1 MEEFIGNVVSRLSQQ
16 FDPELIGAT
25 LGTALANVV
34 TALFTFLVF
43 WGAWK
48 VLERTLVPLLSRTRM
63 DETTAAFVEA
73 GSKYALLAVGAVSA
87 VGELGIDTTSLVAS
101 LGVAGLTV
109 GFAARDALSNVISG
123 FFIYWDRPFVI
134 NDLVEVGGRYG
145 RVDRITLRSTR
156 VITPDGKM
164 LAIPNSEMV
173 NTTVASYTNFPHLR
187 IDAEVTVGTGEELAE
202 VRELLLEI
210 VRDDPGYLSSPPPS
224 VTVRELGDYFNRV
237 RLFAWI
243 EDERGHLTR
252 EAELRERVF
261 TTLAGAGVEMPLERL
276 ALEPLEIR
284 RAG

>member
-1 MEEFIGNVVSRLSQQ
+1 MESFVRNVLTRLREQ
-16 FDPELIGAT
+16 FDPEVLGAS
-25 LGTALANVV
+25 LGSGLANVV
-34 TALFTFLVF
+34 TAALTFLVF
-43 WGAWK
+43 WAAWK
-48 VLERTLVPLLSRTRM
+48 MMERLLVPLLERSRV
-63 DETTAAFVEA
+63 DATTAAFVET
-73 GSKYALLAVGAVSA
+73 GGRYAVLAVGAVAA

-123 FFIYWDRPFVI
+123 LFIYWDRPFVI
-134 NDLVEVGGRYG
+134 DDLVEVGGRYG
-145 RVDRITLRSTR
+145 RVDRITIRSTR

-187 IDAEVTVGTGEELAE
+187 VDAQVTVGTGEDLAE
-202 VRELLLEI
+202 VRELLLGI
-210 VRDDPGYLSSPPPS
+210 VRDDPAYLESPAPS
-224 VTVRELGDYFNRV
+224 VAVRELGDYYNRV
-237 RLFAWI
+237 QVFAWV
-243 EDERGHLTR
+243 EDEREHLAK

-261 TTLAGAGVEMPLERL
+261 TTLSSAGVEMPLERF

>member
-1 MEEFIGNVVSRLSQQ
+1 MESFVRNVLTRLREQ
-16 FDPELIGAT
+16 FDPEVLGAS
-25 LGTALANVV
+25 LGSGLANVV
-34 TALFTFLVF
+34 TAALTFLVF
-43 WGAWK
+43 WAAWK
-48 VLERTLVPLLSRTRM
+48 MMERLLVPLLERSRV
-63 DETTAAFVEA
+63 DATTAAFVET
-73 GSKYALLAVGAVSA
+73 GGRYAVLAVGAVAA

-123 FFIYWDRPFVI
+123 LFIYWDRPFVI
-134 NDLVEVGGRYG
+134 DDLVEVGGRYG
-145 RVDRITLRSTR
+145 RVDRITIRSTR

-187 IDAEVTVGTGEELAE
+187 VDAEVTVGTGEDLAE
-202 VRELLLEI
+202 VRELLLGI
-210 VRDDPGYLSSPPPS
+210 VRDDPAYLESPAPS
-224 VTVRELGDYFNRV
+224 VAVRELGDYYNRV
-237 RLFAWI
+237 QVYAWVD
-243 EDERGHLTR
+243 DEREHLAK

-261 TTLAGAGVEMPLERL
+261 TTLSSAGVEMPLERL